1 MFALPGTRRSWPD
14 GTAWRLLLWPKP
26 LDALPSAR
34 YREAAERAGD
44 FILRELLRP
53 GHRVFHSWKDGRA
66 SGNGFL
72 EDYACLVEGLL
83 ALYQTTFAERWFAA
97 ARGLTDAMI
106 ECFRRPAGGFYDTS
120 FDHETLITRPRS
132 LQDSPTPSGNS
143 MAVMVLLKMAAY
155 TGESAYWTL
164 AEETLDPM
172 GPLVERA
179 PLAFGHWLSAYHLAA
194 EGLVEVAV
202 VGEMPITRRPG
213 RCSPWWTARSAP
225 LR

>member
-1 MFALPGTRRSWPD
+1 
-14 GTAWRLLLWPKP
+14 
-26 LDALPSAR
+26 
-34 YREAAERAGD
+34 
-44 FILRELLRP
+44 
-53 GHRVFHSWKDGRA
+53 
-66 SGNGFL
+66 
-72 EDYACLVEGLL
+72 
-83 ALYQTTFAERWFAA
+83 
-97 ARGLTDAMI
+97 MI

-143 MAVMVLLKMAAY
+143 MAAMVLLKMAAY

-179 PLAFGHWLSAYHLAA
+179 PLAFGNWLSAWHLAA

-202 VGEMPITRRPG
+202 VGDADHPKTRALRSVVDGSFRPTQIAAARPPGAASIVPLLAG
-213 RCSPWWTARSAP
+213 REPPPGGGAAAWVCRRSTCAAP
-225 LR
+225 TSDPEELNTLLAVRTP